1 MGSIANQREKA
12 GGRQKYTV
20 IATVVHLGDRGRLIS
35 VSSKSAWFTEWV
47 PGQPGLF
54 TEILSRKKRRGGDE
68 MNSFESPAV

>member
-35 VSSKSAWFTEWV
+35 ESKASQGYTQKSSLKTTSIT
-47 PGQPGLF
+47 
-54 TEILSRKKRRGGDE
+54 KKFLLELRYYLDQ
-68 MNSFESPAV
+68 